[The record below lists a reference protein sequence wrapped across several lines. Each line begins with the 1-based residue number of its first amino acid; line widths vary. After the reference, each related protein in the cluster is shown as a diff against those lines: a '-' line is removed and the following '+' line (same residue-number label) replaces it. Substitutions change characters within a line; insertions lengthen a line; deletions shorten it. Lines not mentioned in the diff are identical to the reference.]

1 MGNVTQCMAG
11 KLHARVMQPDG
22 KMVDY
27 DYGIQV
33 TMLMMLFP
41 GYLVI
46 HCSTDP
52 VPTGGKGQF
61 KVMEIVERLRLGQ
74 AYMMYPIRPKYK
86 DIFKPPP
93 VQMDRISGLS
103 YLSLRLT
110 LQRFTKKTKK
120 VKLTKTSTNTNM
132 RSRFWSRLWRLK
144 LIARSFLSLFA
155 CRASSSVQEPA
166 KVKSGGQWVQLL
178 DLDSGNNPS
187 PNSASDY
194 SKTEMNRPGI
204 TEYPPQVRKPYLDDI
219 PEYDTYGFFEFL
231 PKSAYGQVPKKSPT
245 FDRLQSPKAGQ
256 FLERRIGKVGATM
269 LSRVTSSDD
278 FSLDFS
284 YGGYGELPNKSPTTD
299 RLQSPKTGQSDLEL
313 SIGKSLVTSMSSAV
327 AASADDFS
335 SDFSYGGYGELPKKL
350 PSMDRLQSPKTGE
363 CLERRIGKVATTMS
377 STVVVRS
384 DDFSWDFSYGGD
396 GELFKK
402 SPTFDRLQSPKIGQS
417 LEGRIGKVSTAMS
430 SKVASSDFNFSSDF
444 SYGEFPEKLPTFD
457 RLQSPKTGQSM
468 EQNTDKV
475 ATTMSSTVVAST
487 EFSGGFRKFQT
498 WDLPWDLR
506 TSVQVTH
513 ADKSCQVFAGF
524 PTETLITVPAV
535 G

>member
-1 MGNVTQCMAG
+1 MGNVTQCMAE

-22 KMVDY
+22 NMVVY
-27 DYGIQV
+27 DYGVQV
-33 TMLMMLFP
+33 ATLMTLFP

-52 VPTGGKGQF
+52 VPTGAKSQL
-61 KVMEIVERLRLGQ
+61 KVMAMETVERLRLGE
-74 AYMMYPIRPKYK
+74 AYMMCPI
-86 DIFKPPP
+86 PP
-93 VQMDRISGLS
+93 
-103 YLSLRLT
+103 
-110 LQRFTKKTKK
+110 K
-120 VKLTKTSTNTNM
+120 VKLTKTRTNTNTR

-144 LIARSFLSLFA
+144 LIARSFLFRFA
-155 CRASSSVQEPA
+155 CRASSSVQEPP
-166 KVKSGGQWVQLL
+166 KLKSGGQRVQLL
-178 DLDSGNNPS
+178 DLDPGSNPN

-194 SKTEMNRPGI
+194 SKMEMNRPGV
-204 TEYPPQVRKPYLDDI
+204 TEYPPQVRKPDLDDI
-219 PEYDTYGFFEFL
+219 SEYDTYGFVEFL

-245 FDRLQSPKAGQ
+245 FDRLQSPKIGQ
-256 FLERRIGKVGATM
+256 FLERRVGKVGATM
-269 LSRVTSSDD
+269 LSRVASSHD

-284 YGGYGELPNKSPTTD
+284 DGGYGELPNKSPTTD

-313 SIGKSLVTSMSSAV
+313 SIGKSFVTTMSSAV
-327 AASADDFS
+327 AASADDLS

-377 STVVVRS
+377 STVVARS

-396 GELFKK
+396 GEFFQK
-402 SPTFDRLQSPKIGQS
+402 SFDRLQSPKIGQS

-444 SYGEFPEKLPTFD
+444 SYAGHGEFPEKLPTFD

-468 EQNTDKV
+468 EQNGKV
-475 ATTMSSTVVAST
+475 ATTTSSTVVAST
-487 EFSGGFRKFQT
+487 DFSGGFRKFET

-506 TSVQVTH
+506 TSFQVTH
-513 ADKSCQVFAGF
+513 DDKSCQV
-524 PTETLITVPAV
+524 PTLITVPAV